1 MDLALWPERL
11 TCVVTVLLVWLTTV
25 QSCGMCCG
33 ISQNHTCDCRVS
45 VLRPTWLFLRAAQ
58 LSRPSGLSRTGTW
71 NRGRSRPASH
81 SASTLS
87 RTHLTLLHSRSL
99 PHSSCT
105 SDLAEAGVGGGM
117 LIKGIRSRFQS
128 RLLASL
134 QSTKQPCH
142 ADESR
147 TSQHRSGRM
156 PGKAVARGSS
166 RWAEVSKLLEGLK
179 KMFQENKNQDV

>member
-1 MDLALWPERL
+1 M
-11 TCVVTVLLVWLTTV
+11 WLTTV

-58 LSRPSGLSRTGTW
+58 LSRPSGLSCTGTW
-71 NRGRSRPASH
+71 SPGRSRPASH

-87 RTHLTLLHSRSL
+87 RTHFTLLQSWSL

-105 SDLAEAGVGGGM
+105 SDLAEAGVGGSM
-117 LIKGIRSRFQS
+117 LIRIRSSVQS
-128 RLLASL
+128 RLLISL

-156 PGKAVARGSS
+156 PGKTVARGSS